1 MHADLKTSMNLNDE
15 QLLSLFRQEE
25 QKGFKAIFDM
35 YYKPLC
41 LIASRLCTDMN
52 TAEDIVQT
60 VFIGIWEGKKLHR
73 VQTSIRSYL
82 VKAVRNACLDH
93 LEKNRK
99 QIELITAA
107 TSDADWINPDNSSE
121 IFQFPQNLTQAISQ
135 LPEGCRNVLN
145 LVYFEGYSYKKTAS
159 LLHISVNTV
168 KTQLTRAIRSIRL
181 FCQQTTY

>member
-15 QLLSLFRQEE
+15 QLLSLFRREE
-25 QKGFKAIFDM
+25 QKGFKAIFDL

-41 LIASRLCTDMN
+41 LIASRLIPDLN

-60 VFIGIWEGKKLHR
+60 VFIGIWEGKKLQR

-82 VKAVRNACLDH
+82 IKAVRNACMDQ

-99 QIELITAA
+99 HIELLTAA
-107 TSDADWINPDNSSE
+107 TSGAEWMNPDNTTE
-121 IFQFPQNLTQAISQ
+121 VFHFPQNLAQAINR
-135 LPEGCRNVLN
+135 LPDGSKKVLN
-145 LVYFEGYSYKKTAS
+145 LVYYEGYSYKKTAS
-159 LLHISVNTV
+159 LLNISVNTV

-181 FCQQTTY
+181 SCQQTTY